1 MNASSVSRRT
11 GRILNFFLV
20 VLLLIL
26 VRVWYLSVIQYDL
39 HYQESLKPQRRSVIE
54 RVERGSIRDRFN
66 IPLAV
71 NKMQYNAAICY
82 CDVRQIPSVI
92 WEKDERGKKKRVM
105 ARQEYIKKISSR
117 LAQALEMDPQVIED
131 TIQSKA
137 CLFPHTPF
145 VLKEDISE
153 KLYLELKMMEKD
165 WPGLKM
171 QRAAKRVYPQGKLAC
186 DVIGYMGA
194 IGQQEYL
201 KIASEIEELKHYL
214 SEHEAGNAA
223 FLPEGFTSPQEV
235 KRRLQELQER
245 AYTINDQVGKSGVEA
260 FFDERLHGRVG
271 KKIYEI
277 DIKGNPLRELP
288 GGKAPAPGERLI
300 LSLSAELQLE
310 AEKLL
315 AEYELLQEKR
325 DKADSKRSHPPWQR
339 GGAIVVMNPK
349 TGEILALASYPRFN
363 PNDLIPAQTAEKRKA
378 KRSSIIQWLESEAYV
393 GEIWDGKRPM
403 QREYFADG
411 EFYIEEK
418 LLTWELYLNTILPKD
433 APIRSSIDA
442 VSTLSK
448 AVHLQEG
455 DNNIPY
461 LDPIPEE
468 KDKQLF
474 MDLIQMVVKKEC
486 FTPSLLQQVGEQS
499 LSEFRLYSQ
508 TIARQLEPLKEF
520 ARESFHNCEFKKWR
534 EENFHQFIKE
544 KRKKEKAHKRYA
556 RPYTEYL
563 EKQETEMFQNHWD
576 KNRWDLLYAFI
587 LENAGADP
595 LLDSLKNLLEPLEK
609 SDRLHYL
616 QALRTYDDLDRPLI
630 GKYRTLRHTNGVQYQ
645 KHLAAAFYPVTG
657 FGLGRSLAFRQ
668 ATPMGSIFKLVT
680 SYAALRQQYI
690 RGASNL
696 NPFTITDDLQ
706 WTARPGS
713 NDQVLGYFQDGT
725 PIKRLYKGGRL
736 PRAAY
741 LKVGEIDLVR
751 AIERTSN
758 MYFSILAGDFLKSP
772 ATLLNTTIEFGM
784 GSKTG
789 IDLPGEYAGV
799 LPDDIMQNKS
809 GLYSFAIGQHSL
821 VATPLQTAVML
832 SAIANGGQVLKP
844 QILKLAAGKNPD
856 HSPFSLESYPHKEA
870 LSRIGIP
877 FPLFTKNLATVDEG
891 FIDFQEP
898 IVSNTIFF
906 PKEIREKLL
915 EGMEMVT
922 NGEKGTAR
930 LSLMRADHHNK
941 AALNAYK
948 RLHPQI
954 LGKTG
959 TAEILYKP
967 TIDAGTKAVMEKHTQ
982 FGAISFEDD
991 ARLNPE
997 LVVVVYL
1004 RFGLAGRQGAPIVA
1018 RLIEKW
1024 REIKAA
1030 H

>member
-1 MNASSVSRRT
+1 MVKPQLMNSASVSRRT

-20 VLLLIL
+20 IMLLIL
-26 VRVWYLSVIQYDL
+26 IRVWYLSVIQYDL
-39 HYQESLKPQRRSVIE
+39 HYQESLKPQRRGAIE

-82 CDVRQIPSVI
+82 SDIRQIPSVI

-105 ARQEYIKKISSR
+105 ARQEYIKKVSKK
-117 LAQALEMDPQVIED
+117 LAESLALDPQVVED

-171 QRAAKRVYPQGKLAC
+171 QRASKRVYPQGKLAC

-201 KIASEIEELKHYL
+201 KIASEIEELKLYL
-214 SEHEAGNAA
+214 NEHEEGNAP

-260 FFDERLHGRVG
+260 FFDERLRGRFG

-277 DIKGNPLRELP
+277 DIRGNPLRELP
-288 GGKAPAPGERLI
+288 GGKTAIPGERLI

-315 AEYELLQEKR
+315 AEYERLQELR
-325 DKADSKRSHPPWQR
+325 DKSDSKRSHPPWQR
-339 GGAIVVMNPK
+339 GGAIVVMHPK

-363 PNDLIPAQTAEKRKA
+363 PNDLVPAQTLEKRKE
-378 KRSSIIQWLESEAYV
+378 KRSSIIQWLESEAYI

-411 EFYIEEK
+411 EFYTEEK
-418 LLTWELYLNTILPKD
+418 PLTWELYLNTILPKD
-433 APIRSSIDA
+433 APIRKSIDA
-442 VSTLSK
+442 VTTIAK
-448 AVHLQEG
+448 AVELQE
-455 DNNIPY
+455 NPLSY
-461 LDPIPEE
+461 TDPIPHA

-474 MDLIQMVVKKEC
+474 MDLIQMVVNKEC
-486 FTPSLLQQVGEQS
+486 FTPSLLEKVGDQS
-499 LSEFRLYSQ
+499 LGSFRLHCQ
-508 TIARQLEPLKEF
+508 TVACVQEHLKEKV
-520 ARESFHNCEFKKWR
+520 RDCFHKCEFKKWR
-534 EENFHQFIKE
+534 EENFQQFIKE
-544 KRKKEKAHKRYA
+544 KRKKEKANKRYA
-556 RPYTEYL
+556 RPYLEYL
-563 EKQETEMFQNHWD
+563 EKKENEMFAEFWE
-576 KNRWDLLYAFI
+576 KNRWELLAEEESVKNI
-587 LENAGADP
+587 LDP
-595 LLDSLKNLLEPLEK
+595 IAKEDRINYLK
-609 SDRLHYL
+609 
-616 QALRTYDDLDRPLI
+616 ALRSFDDLNRPLG
-630 GKYRTLRHTNGVQYQ
+630 GKYSALRNSNGIHLE
-645 KHLAAAFYPVTG
+645 KHLAAAFYPYTG
-657 FGLGRSLAFRQ
+657 FGVGRSLAFRQ

-690 RGASNL
+690 KGATDL
-696 NPFTITDDLQ
+696 NPFTLTDDLQ
-706 WTARPGS
+706 WISRPGS
-713 NDQVLGYFQDGT
+713 NEQVLGYFQDGT
-725 PIKRLYKGGRL
+725 PIKRFYHGGRL

-741 LKVGEIDLVR
+741 LKVGEIDIVR

-758 MYFSILAGDFLKSP
+758 IYFSILAGDFLKSP
-772 ATLLNTTIEFGM
+772 TTLLNTAIEFGM
-784 GSKTG
+784 GSKTE

-799 LPDDIMQNKS
+799 LPDDILQNKT

-821 VATPLQTAVML
+821 VATPLQTAVMI
-832 SAIANGGQVLKP
+832 SAIANGGNVLKP
-844 QILKLAAGKNPD
+844 QIVKLTAGKNPD
-856 HSPFSLESYPHKEA
+856 QSPFSQDTYPHKET
-870 LSRIGIP
+870 LSRLGIP
-877 FPLFTKNLATVDEG
+877 FPLFTKNLASIDEG

-898 IVSNTIFF
+898 IVKNTIFF

-915 EGMEMVT
+915 EGMEQVT

-930 LSLMRADHHNK
+930 LSLMRPAHHNK
-941 AALNAYK
+941 DALNAFK

-967 TIDAGTKAVMEKHTQ
+967 TIDAGTPAEMEKHIQ
-982 FGAISFEDD
+982 FGAVCFEDD
-991 ARLNPE
+991 AQQNPE
-997 LVVVVYL
+997 LVVVVYF
-1004 RFGLAGRQGAPIVA
+1004 RFGSAGRQGAPVAA

-1024 REIKAA
+1024 REIKAS

>member
-1 MNASSVSRRT
+1 MNPSNVSRRT

-39 HYQESLKPQRRSVIE
+39 HYQESLKPQRRSIIE

-82 CDVRQIPSVI
+82 CDIRQIPSVI

-105 ARQEYIKKISSR
+105 ARQDYIKKISNH
-117 LAQALEMDPQVIED
+117 LAKVLNLDPQFIED

-145 VLKEDISE
+145 VLKEDVSE
-153 KLYLELKMMEKD
+153 KLYLELKMRERD

-171 QRAAKRVYPQGKLAC
+171 QRTAKRVYPHGKLAC

-194 IGQQEYL
+194 IGEQEFL
-201 KIASEIEELKHYL
+201 KIASEIEQLKIYL
-214 SEHEAGNAA
+214 TQHEEGNAP

-235 KRRLQELQER
+235 KRRLQDLQQR

-260 FFDERLHGRVG
+260 FFDERLRGRVG

-277 DIKGNPLRELP
+277 DIKGNPLRELA
-288 GGKAPAPGERLI
+288 GGKAPSPGERLI

-315 AEYELLQEKR
+315 AEYEMLQEKR
-325 DKADSKRSHPPWQR
+325 DQADGKRSHPPWQR
-339 GGAIVVMNPK
+339 GGAIVVMDPK

-363 PNDLIPAQTAEKRKA
+363 PNDLVPAQTAEKRKT
-378 KRSSIIQWLESEAYV
+378 KRSAIIQWLESEAYV
-393 GEIWDGKRPM
+393 GEIWDGKRPL
-403 QREYFADG
+403 QREYFKEG
-411 EFYIEEK
+411 EFYLEEK
-418 LLTWELYLNTILPKD
+418 PLTWELYLNTILPKD
-433 APIRSSIDA
+433 TQIRRSIDA
-442 VSTLSK
+442 VSNLAT

-455 DNNIPY
+455 DLHLPY
-461 LDPIPEE
+461 TDPIANER
-468 KDKQLF
+468 DKQLF
-474 MDLIQMVVKKEC
+474 MDLIKMVVKKEC
-486 FTPSLLQQVGEQS
+486 FTPSLLEHVKDQS
-499 LSEFRLYSQ
+499 LAEFRLYCQ
-508 TIARQLEPLKEF
+508 TIARYLEPLKEQ
-520 ARESFHNCEFKKWR
+520 AQESFHNCQFKKWR
-534 EENFHQFIKE
+534 EENFHQFLKE

-563 EKQETEMFQNHWD
+563 DKQETEMFNKFWE
-576 KNRWDLLYAFI
+576 KNRWELLYSFI
-587 LENAGADP
+587 LENASSDP
-595 LLDSLKNLLEPLEK
+595 MLDSLKNLLAPLENE
-609 SDRLHYL
+609 DRIHYL
-616 QALRTYDDLDRPLI
+616 QALRTFDDLDRPLI
-630 GKYRTLRHTNGVQYQ
+630 GKYPPLRKSNGVQYE
-645 KHLAAAFYPVTG
+645 KHLASAFYPYTG
-657 FGLGRSLAFRQ
+657 FGFGRSLAFRQ

-690 RGASNL
+690 RGASDL
-696 NPFTITDDLQ
+696 NPFTIIDDLQ

-725 PIKRLYKGGRL
+725 PIKRFYRGGRL

-741 LKVGEIDLVR
+741 LKVGEIDLVK

-772 ATLLNTTIEFGM
+772 ETLLNTAIEFGM

-799 LPDDIMQNKS
+799 LPDDIMQNKT

-821 VATPLQTAVML
+821 VATPLQTAVMI
-832 SAIANGGQVLKP
+832 STIANGGKVLKP

-877 FPLFTKNLATVDEG
+877 FPLFTKNLGDVDEG

-898 IVSNTIFF
+898 VVTNTIFL
-906 PKEIREKLL
+906 PREIQEKLL
-915 EGMEMVT
+915 EGMDLVT

-930 LSLMRADHHNK
+930 VSLMRSDYHNK
-941 AALNAYK
+941 GALSAFK
-948 RLHPQI
+948 KLHPQI

-967 TIDAGTKAVMEKHTQ
+967 TIDAETSATMEKHTQ
-982 FGAISFEDD
+982 FAAVSFEDD

-997 LVVVVYL
+997 LVVVVYF
-1004 RFGLAGRQGAPIVA
+1004 RFGSFGRQGAPVVA

>member
-1 MNASSVSRRT
+1 MDVSSVSRRT
-11 GRILNFFLV
+11 SRILNFFLV
-20 VLLLIL
+20 IMLLIL
-26 VRVWYLSVIQYDL
+26 IRVWYLSVIQYDL
-39 HYQESLKPQRRSVIE
+39 HYQESLKPQRRSSIE

-82 CDVRQIPSVI
+82 SDIRQIPSVR
-92 WEKDERGKKKRVM
+92 WEKDEKGKKRRVM
-105 ARQEYIKKISSR
+105 ARKDYIKKISLR
-117 LAQALEMDPQVIED
+117 LAEVLQMDPQVVED

-171 QRAAKRVYPQGKLAC
+171 QRASKRVYPQGKVAC

-201 KIASEIEELKHYL
+201 KIASEIEELKTYL
-214 SEHEAGNAA
+214 AEHEEGSAP
-223 FLPEGFTSPQEV
+223 FLPQGFTSPQEV

-245 AYTINDQVGKSGVEA
+245 SYTINDQVGKSGVEA
-260 FFDERLHGRVG
+260 FFDERLRGRFG

-288 GGKAPAPGERLI
+288 GGKAPIPGERLI
-300 LSLSAELQLE
+300 LSISAELQLE

-315 AEYELLQEKR
+315 AEYEHLQEMR
-325 DKADSKRSHPPWQR
+325 DQSDSKRSHPPWQR
-339 GGAIVVMNPK
+339 GGAIVVMHPK

-363 PNDLIPAQTAEKRKA
+363 PNDLIPAQTPEKRKA
-378 KRSSIIQWLESEAYV
+378 KRPSIIQWLESEAYI

-411 EFYIEEK
+411 EFYLEEK
-418 LLTWELYLNTILPKD
+418 PLTWQRYLNTILPKD
-433 APIRSSIDA
+433 APIRSSIEA
-442 VSTLSK
+442 VTTLGK
-448 AVHLQEG
+448 AVQLQEG
-455 DNNIPY
+455 DQNLPY
-461 LDPIPEE
+461 IDPIPDQR
-468 KDKQLF
+468 DKQLF

-486 FTPSLLQQVGEQS
+486 FTPSLLEHVGDQS
-499 LSEFRLYSQ
+499 IADFRLYCQ
-508 TIARQLEPLKEF
+508 TVARHLEPLKEHM
-520 ARESFHNCEFKKWR
+520 RESFHKEDFKKWR
-534 EENFHQFIKE
+534 EENFTSFIKE

-563 EKQETEMFQNHWD
+563 EKQETEMFNEFWE
-576 KNRWDLLYAFI
+576 KNRWDLLYAYV
-587 LENAGADP
+587 LEDHADP
-595 LLDSLKNLLEPLEK
+595 MLGSLKQILLSLEK
-609 SDRLHYL
+609 DDGINYL
-616 QALRTYDDLDRPLI
+616 KALRTFDDLARPLH
-630 GKYRTLRHTNGVQYQ
+630 GKYTALRNTGGIQYE
-645 KHLAAAFYPVTG
+645 KHLAAAFYPYNG

-680 SYAALRQQYI
+680 SYAALRQQYVK
-690 RGASNL
+690 GATNL
-696 NPFTITDDLQ
+696 NPFTLTDDLQ

-713 NDQVLGYFQDGT
+713 NEQVLGYFPDGT

-741 LKVGEIDLVR
+741 LKIGEIDIVK

-758 MYFSILAGDFLKSP
+758 IYFSILAGDFLKSP
-772 ATLLNTTIEFGM
+772 ATLLNTAIEFGM

-799 LPDDIMQNKS
+799 LPDDILTNKT
-809 GLYSFAIGQHSL
+809 GLYAFAIGQHSL
-821 VATPLQTAVML
+821 VATPLQTAVMI
-832 SAIANGGQVLKP
+832 SAIANGGKVLKP
-844 QILKLAAGKNPD
+844 QIVKLAAGKNPD
-856 HSPFSLESYPHKEA
+856 QSPFSLTVYPHKEA
-870 LSRIGIP
+870 LKQIGIP
-877 FPLFTKNLATVDEG
+877 FPLFTKNLARAEEG

-898 IVSNTIFF
+898 IVKNTLFF

-915 EGMEMVT
+915 EGMEQVT

-930 LSLMRADHHNK
+930 LSLMRSAHHNK
-941 AALNAYK
+941 EALASFRK
-948 RLHPQI
+948 LHPQM

-967 TIDAGTKAVMEKHTQ
+967 TIDAGTSAELEKHTQ
-982 FGAISFEDD
+982 FGAVCFEDD
-991 ARLNPE
+991 AQKNPE
-997 LVVVVYL
+997 LAVVVYL
-1004 RFGLAGRQGAPIVA
+1004 RFGSAGRQGAPIAA

>member
-1 MNASSVSRRT
+1 MNSASVSRRT

-20 VLLLIL
+20 VMLLIL
-26 VRVWYLSVIQYDL
+26 IRVWYLSVIQYDL
-39 HYQESLKPQRRSVIE
+39 HYKESLKPQRRGVIE

-71 NKMQYNAAICY
+71 NKMQYNAAVCY
-82 CDVRQIPSVI
+82 SDIRQIPRI
-92 WEKDERGKKKRVM
+92 
-105 ARQEYIKKISSR
+105 ARQEYIKKISNK
-117 LAQALEMDPQVIED
+117 LAASLDLDSLVVED

-171 QRAAKRVYPQGKLAC
+171 QRASKRVYPQGKLAC

-194 IGQQEYL
+194 IGSQEYL
-201 KIASEIEELKHYL
+201 KIASEIEDLKNYL
-214 SEHEAGNAA
+214 NEHEDGKAP

-260 FFDERLHGRVG
+260 FFDERLRGRFG

-288 GGKAPAPGERLI
+288 GGKAAVPGERLI

-315 AEYELLQEKR
+315 AEYERLQELR
-325 DKADSKRSHPPWQR
+325 DKSDSKRPHPPWQR
-339 GGAIVVMNPK
+339 GGAIVVMQPK

-363 PNDLIPAQTAEKRKA
+363 PNDLVPAQTLEKRKE
-378 KRSSIIQWLESEAYV
+378 KRSAIIQWLENEAYI

-411 EFYIEEK
+411 EFFTEEK
-418 LLTWELYLNTILPKD
+418 MLTWELYLNTILPKD
-433 APIRSSIDA
+433 APIRKSIDA
-442 VSTLSK
+442 VTTLAK
-448 AVHLQEG
+448 AVQLQE
-455 DNNIPY
+455 NPLPY
-461 LDPIPEE
+461 TDPIPHA
-468 KDKQLF
+468 KDKQLLL
-474 MDLIQMVVKKEC
+474 DLIQMVVDKEC
-486 FTPSLLQQVGEQS
+486 FTPSLLESVGQQS
-499 LSEFRLYSQ
+499 LSQFRLNCQ
-508 TIARQLEPLKEF
+508 MVARLQEVLKEQ
-520 ARESFHNCEFKKWR
+520 ARDSFHTSDFKKWR
-534 EENFHQFIKE
+534 EENFNQFIKE

-556 RPYTEYL
+556 RPYSEYL
-563 EKQETEMFQNHWD
+563 EKKENEMFAEFWE
-576 KNRWDLLYAFI
+576 KNRWELLAEEESI
-587 LENAGADP
+587 
-595 LLDSLKNLLEPLEK
+595 KNLLDGIEK
-609 SDRLHYL
+609 EDRINYL
-616 QALRTYDDLDRPLI
+616 KALRSYEDLSVH
-630 GKYRTLRHTNGVQYQ
+630 K
-645 KHLAAAFYPVTG
+645 KLASSFYPKTG
-657 FGLGRSLAFRQ
+657 FGMGRSLAFRQ

-680 SYAALRQQYI
+680 SYAGLRQQYI
-690 RGASNL
+690 KGATDL
-696 NPFTITDDLQ
+696 NPFTLTDDLQ
-706 WTARPGS
+706 WTSRPGS
-713 NDQVLGYFQDGT
+713 NEQILGYFADGT
-725 PIKRLYKGGRL
+725 PIKRFYHGGRL

-741 LKVGEIDLVR
+741 LKIGKIDIVK

-758 MYFSILAGDFLKSP
+758 IYFSILAGDFLKSP
-772 ATLLNTTIEFGM
+772 TTLLNTAIEFGM
-784 GSKTG
+784 GSRTG

-799 LPDDIMQNKS
+799 LPDDILQNKT

-832 SAIANGGQVLKP
+832 STIANGGNVLKP
-844 QILKLAAGKNPD
+844 QIVKLTAGKNPD
-856 HSPFSLESYPHKEA
+856 QSPFSLESYPHKET
-870 LSRIGIP
+870 LNRLGIP
-877 FPLFTKNLATVDEG
+877 FPLFTKNLSSIDEG

-898 IVSNTIFF
+898 IVKNTIFF

-915 EGMEMVT
+915 EGMEQVT
-922 NGEKGTAR
+922 NGEMGTAR
-930 LSLMRADHHNK
+930 LSLMRPAHHNK
-941 AALNAYK
+941 EALNAFK

-967 TIDAGTKAVMEKHTQ
+967 TIDAGTLAEMEKHTQ
-982 FGAISFEDD
+982 FGAVSFEDD
-991 ARLNPE
+991 AQQNPE
-997 LVVVVYL
+997 LVVVVYF
-1004 RFGLAGRQGAPIVA
+1004 RFGSAGRQGAPVAA

-1024 REIKAA
+1024 REIKAS